1 MLRCEWKLRIREC
14 FWVSVCL
21 TALRELH
28 LARAEMGKVQEMLEA
43 IQEKKEPE
51 NTSEEKVGKSIKTSS
66 SEECLDSER
75 FPASRTCCSIYQAL
89 IFIYVRQC
97 ETEICSLCQQDSSDA
112 DVPLDGAQARLE
124 ILKVNLLKS
133 EREISMLMEGQEHVT
148 DPVEQSAYARL
159 LSAVIQ
165 QVYMS
170 KKTLLKDTSVF
181 CSTTWIAHSDSLE
194 IGPTHL

>member
-1 MLRCEWKLRIREC
+1 
-14 FWVSVCL
+14 
-21 TALRELH
+21 
-28 LARAEMGKVQEMLEA
+28 MGKVQEMLEA

-66 SEECLDSER
+66 SEEYLDSER
-75 FPASRTCCSIYQAL
+75 FPASRPCCSIYQAL

-124 ILKVNLLKS
+124 ILKDNLSKS

-159 LSAVIQ
+159 LSAIIQ

-170 KKTLLKDTSVF
+170 KNTFENIT
-181 CSTTWIAHSDSLE
+181 
-194 IGPTHL
+194 

>member
-1 MLRCEWKLRIREC
+1 M
-14 FWVSVCL
+14 
-21 TALRELH
+21 
-28 LARAEMGKVQEMLEA
+28 
-43 IQEKKEPE
+43 
-51 NTSEEKVGKSIKTSS
+51 
-66 SEECLDSER
+66 
-75 FPASRTCCSIYQAL
+75 
-89 IFIYVRQC
+89 RQC

-181 CSTTWIAHSDSLE
+181 CSTT
-194 IGPTHL
+194 